1 MRTWPAWRTGIDLS
15 MPLLDLD
22 LSGLHEVGERALDI
36 VMVCLQAW
44 LRRAM
49 PPDSANWL
57 VMNEEASYVLANPGH
72 RSLACGRATRWRQPS
87 GCRSSPS
94 STG

>member
-15 MPLLDLD
+15 KPLLDLD
-22 LSGLHEVGERALDI
+22 LSGLQEVGERALDI

-49 PPDSANWL
+49 AADSANWL
-57 VMNEEASYVLANPGH
+57 VMNEEASYVLAN
-72 RSLACGRATRWRQPS
+72 LATARWLR
-87 GCRSSPS
+87 
-94 STG
+94 